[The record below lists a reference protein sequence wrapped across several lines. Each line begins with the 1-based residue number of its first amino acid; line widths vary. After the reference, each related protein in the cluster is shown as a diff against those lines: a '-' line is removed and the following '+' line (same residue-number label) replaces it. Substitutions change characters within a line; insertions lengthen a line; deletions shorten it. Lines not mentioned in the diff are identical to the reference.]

1 MACREEGRREEKE
14 NTTGWYLLQLLQERS
29 NNMRIIQ
36 YNNTIVYLYWSGRG
50 EERRG
55 EGTFCNTKLSSPT
68 QTWGAT
74 SSGGACAV
82 EEEEEEEEVAST
94 GGKLSVNVGISPP
107 PALTVILVMVMVV
120 TILVYHGSDQD
131 ERC

>member
-1 MACREEGRREEKE
+1 
-14 NTTGWYLLQLLQERS
+14 
-29 NNMRIIQ
+29 MRIIQ
-36 YNNTIVYLYWSGRG
+36 YNTMVYLYWSGRG

-55 EGTFCNTKLSSPT
+55 QARAGDETFCNTKLSSPP

-82 EEEEEEEEVAST
+82 EEEEEEVAST

-120 TILVYHGSDQD
+120 TILVYHGSDRE